1 VVVLGRGREE
11 AAWAQTTRLPFFFIF
26 FYCLF
31 LIFFFLFS
39 SFNFK
44 LKLEFMSK
52 FSNSNIN
59 EQTEHQHDAKIQFIS
74 HMHER
79 KKFIQIKEIA

>member
-1 VVVLGRGREE
+1 
-11 AAWAQTTRLPFFFIF
+11 
-26 FYCLF
+26 
-31 LIFFFLFS
+31 
-39 SFNFK
+39 
-44 LKLEFMSK
+44 MSK